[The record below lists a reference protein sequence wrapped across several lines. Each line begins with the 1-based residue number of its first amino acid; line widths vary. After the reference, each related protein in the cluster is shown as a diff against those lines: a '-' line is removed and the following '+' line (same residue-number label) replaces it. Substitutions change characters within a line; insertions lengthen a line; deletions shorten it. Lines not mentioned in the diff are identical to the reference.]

1 MSWVKTTS
9 CHYVNNH
16 WTTSKVISFTAVH
29 KQRAIWKHT
38 KTSHKA
44 KQNLICI
51 NQGTKDHIF
60 RLASINYKSTY
71 KQQVWWKSFQ
81 LHAHEHWVFAKK
93 INLQKSYHWQS
104 YLFSV
109 EEGSATSLTWLELTQ
124 ASSKENCRC
133 FLLFRTFSIP
143 STNLQCNFKIFFKE
157 AIRSPS

>member
-1 MSWVKTTS
+1 MSCVKTTS

-16 WTTSKVISFTAVH
+16 WTTSKVISFTAVN

-44 KQNLICI
+44 KNLICI

-71 KQQVWWKSFQ
+71 KHQVWWKSFQ
-81 LHAHEHWVFAKK
+81 SHTHEHRLFAEK

-109 EEGSATSLTWLELTQ
+109 EEGSVTSLTWLELMQ

-133 FLLFRTFSIP
+133 FCFLEHWKFLPLTCDVI
-143 STNLQCNFKIFFKE
+143 FKQFLKTH
-157 AIRSPS
+157 SPS